1 MFKRMLTK
9 KKKAPPSAISTLDNL
24 NETLEMLEKKE
35 HVLQK
40 KISVEIERAKK
51 FTQSKN
57 KKAAIQ
63 CLKKKKLFE
72 AQIEQLANF
81 QLRVHDQ
88 MIMLEGVKATTDTVD
103 ALKTGASAI
112 KSIQFS
118 LSVDDIEKTMEEVNE
133 DTESMKQ
140 IQDALAAPVGAAAD
154 IDEDELEAE
163 LEELEGEE
171 LEEKLLQPPSST
183 HEMPL
188 PSENHPKKENL
199 QPNSDVDELAE
210 LQAEMAL

>member
-1 MFKRMLTK
+1 MLTK

-24 NETLEMLEKKE
+24 NEVCFGTDFTEMGFSFPQNATIPQFVHFCCLQTLEMLEKKE

-57 KKAAIQ
+57 KKGGCSCNVPQVLVSIEFPVYRSTKSTFSAAIQ

-88 MIMLEGVKATTDTVD
+88 VSTMIMLEGVKATTDTVD

-118 LSVDDIEKTMEEVNE
+118 L
-133 DTESMKQ
+133 
-140 IQDALAAPVGAAAD
+140 
-154 IDEDELEAE
+154 
-163 LEELEGEE
+163 
-171 LEEKLLQPPSST
+171 
-183 HEMPL
+183 
-188 PSENHPKKENL
+188 
-199 QPNSDVDELAE
+199 
-210 LQAEMAL
+210 

>member
-1 MFKRMLTK
+1 MLKRMLTK
-9 KKKAPPSAISTLDNL
+9 KKKAPPSAISTLDKL

-35 HVLQK
+35 HLLQK

-118 LSVDDIEKTMEEVNE
+118 LSVDDIDKTMEEVNE
-133 DTESMKQ
+133 HTESMKQ

-171 LEEKLLQPPSST
+171 LEEQLLQPPSNT

-188 PSENHPKKENL
+188 PSESRPEKENL

>member
-1 MFKRMLTK
+1 MLKRMLTK
-9 KKKAPPSAISTLDNL
+9 KKKAPPSAISTLDKL

-35 HVLQK
+35 HLLQK

-118 LSVDDIEKTMEEVNE
+118 LSVDDIDKTMEEVNE
-133 DTESMKQ
+133 HTESMKQ

-171 LEEKLLQPPSST
+171 LEEQLLQPPSST

-188 PSENHPKKENL
+188 PSKSRPEKENL